1 MRVKQILAFF
11 AAVAICVPA
20 AVYRFKDS
28 GHAMGRLSANGGHV
42 RQALKLD
49 PGKRWYVVTVGGTV
63 SRSYRG
69 DARVAVEGRPEMEYE
84 IHRSGPV
91 LDLGMR
97 RAPVLRD
104 NVLVGLEPR
113 DRFTVSVVMWPR
125 NADWKCEQASA
136 FENTVTFRDTE
147 TDETVLEIPVVYQPE
162 KEAGNDEQM

>member
-28 GHAMGRLSANGGHV
+28 GHAMGRLSADGGHV

-97 RAPVLRD
+97 RRARSPRQCSRRSRTEGPVHRLGRH
-104 NVLVGLEPR
+104 VASQRRLEVR
-113 DRFTVSVVMWPR
+113 ASV
-125 NADWKCEQASA
+125 C
-136 FENTVTFRDTE
+136 F
-147 TDETVLEIPVVYQPE
+147 
-162 KEAGNDEQM
+162 